1 MLGIMAR
8 KSTSRSRRKPIKRKG
23 SPSKALS
30 SVGRASRRALKSPM
44 AKAAIKKGL
53 AAYDMAKDLVQNTM
67 QDVRNVVDQARA
79 QGQRDKVKSRRR
91 A

>member
-8 KSTSRSRRKPIKRKG
+8 KSTPRSRRNIKRKG

-44 AKAAIKKGL
+44 AKAAVKKGL
-53 AAYDMAKDLVQNTM
+53 AAYDMAKDLLQNTM
-67 QDVRNVVDQARA
+67 QDVRNAVDQARA
-79 QGQRDKVKSRRR
+79 RGRRSRRR
-91 A
+91 S

>member
-1 MLGIMAR
+1 
-8 KSTSRSRRKPIKRKG
+8 
-23 SPSKALS
+23 
-30 SVGRASRRALKSPM
+30 M